1 MVTTL
6 NQNEFHRKLVKW
18 NACFNSCRVGMETVV
33 VEEMGC
39 GGFSKYSTFV
49 LWIYIFDDMLDIND
63 SQL

>member
-1 MVTTL
+1 
-6 NQNEFHRKLVKW
+6 
-18 NACFNSCRVGMETVV
+18 METVV